1 MGWFFRTSKKEFDPI
16 DFSVLKTDMHSHLLP
31 NLDDGSSSIEDSII
45 LVNQLNKLGFDSLIT
60 TPHIMSD
67 HYKNTPDTIN
77 KALDKLK
84 SEISEINVKVSAAAE
99 YYVDYEF
106 QQDIK
111 KKKFLT
117 FGQNFILVEFSFVSK
132 PIKLKEII
140 FDLQVNGYTVVLAH
154 PERYSYLSVRDL
166 LLLNER
172 GVLLQINLLS
182 IIGYYSKSVKN
193 KLKRIIDHN
202 LVSFVGTDCHNIHQA
217 NLLHKCFTDPYWHKL
232 VNSGKLLNCQ
242 L

>member
-45 LVNQLNKLGFDSLIT
+45 LVNQLNKLGFDSLII

-99 YYVDYEF
+99 YYVDYDFE
-106 QQDIK
+106 QKIGK
-111 KKKFLT
+111 EELLT
-117 FGQNFILVEFSFVSK
+117 FGDNYILIEFSFLEPPRK
-132 PIKLKEII
+132 MFETIYKLQMHEYK
-140 FDLQVNGYTVVLAH
+140 VVLAH
-154 PERYSYLSVRDL
+154 PERYPFFEKDEYKELKEKNVFFQLNSLSL
-166 LLLNER
+166 
-172 GVLLQINLLS
+172 
-182 IIGYYSKSVKN
+182 IGYYSKKVQEKSSY
-193 KLKRIIDHN
+193 LIDSGYIN
-202 LVSFVGTDCHNIHQA
+202 FLGTDCHNLKHS
-217 NLLHKCFTDPYWHKL
+217 NLYESCQTERLWHEL
-232 VNSGKLLNCQ
+232 VASKSLLNNT